1 MVGLC
6 VPGEVHNL
14 ALLILVQLM
23 RQDEV
28 AAALVS
34 ENKTI
39 AELRD
44 FIRGFAPDLVCI
56 SVTISDALAPA
67 LELVR
72 ALRADSEQMLIL
84 AGGLAA
90 IQNAE
95 QLRQAGCSQ
104 VCATI
109 GEARRT
115 IRTRIAERTRA
126 RRSRWNLTRRIAAS
140 NASPTGR
147 I

>member
-1 MVGLC
+1 
-6 VPGEVHNL
+6 
-14 ALLILVQLM
+14 VQLM

-28 AAALVS
+28 AATLVS

-56 SVTISDALAPA
+56 SVTVDEALAPA

-72 ALRADSEQMLIL
+72 ALRTDSEQIDIM

-90 IQNAE
+90 IQNDE

-104 VCATI
+104 VCASI
-109 GEARRT
+109 GEARRA
-115 IRTRIAERTRA
+115 IRSRIAELARIRRLRWSPA
-126 RRSRWNLTRRIAAS
+126 RRVAPSKATPSSRI
-140 NASPTGR
+140 
-147 I
+147 